1 MAGSDENVTGDT
13 PVPDNV
19 VKSAAAENTDTDF
32 KDVSSPPSEATELA
46 AIPKGTID
54 PVYEAKANVL
64 NRAVGLLINRPQSRA
79 EC

>member
-64 NRAVGLLINRPQSRA
+64 NRAVG
-79 EC
+79 C